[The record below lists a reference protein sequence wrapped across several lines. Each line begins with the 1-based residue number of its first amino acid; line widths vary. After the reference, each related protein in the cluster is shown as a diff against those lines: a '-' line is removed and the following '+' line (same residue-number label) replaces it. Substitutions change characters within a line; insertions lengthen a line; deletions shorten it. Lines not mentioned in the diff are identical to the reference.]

1 MGRGREN
8 QVLRSM
14 YQVDDNSDGG
24 DDVATLV
31 ANMVSTAMVASILM
45 SYQSQEG
52 GLRQQNN
59 GWEYQHAKKEFDRDD
74 DYETVMI
81 RSF

>member
-31 ANMVSTAMVASILM
+31 ANMVLTATWWPV
-45 SYQSQEG
+45 
-52 GLRQQNN
+52 N
-59 GWEYQHAKKEFDRDD
+59 
-74 DYETVMI
+74 
-81 RSF
+81 